1 MVQSNN
7 KERTLEMKN
16 RTRVTGVVL
25 IPMFFLMLSACS
37 TVGKYTQP
45 ETGLPGT
52 YRGSVA
58 ADSGAAAVPFAGTVP
73 YRTFFADKS
82 LLGLI
87 DAALENNHDLQVAIK
102 NIEYASLGLK
112 QAKLGNLPGLNL
124 QGSVSRA
131 TTSDFGSTP
140 LPPGKE
146 RVDEYSAG
154 LSLSWEADIWGKIR
168 NTRKAALAEY
178 LRSVEAEKAVHTRL
192 VADVARGYYNLL
204 QLDAQLDIT
213 RRNLA
218 LAETTFS
225 MMRLQYDAG
234 YVTSLA
240 VEQQE
245 AVKLGIEAGIA
256 GIEQRIAVQENAL
269 SVLCGRMP
277 DQIVRTARLTDLT
290 IESPFSTGIPAQLL
304 SNRPDVKSAEMA
316 LMKAHAESGV
326 AGSRLYPSFTISA
339 EAGSNAL
346 TSSDWFTFPGSLFTF
361 VQGAVLQPVFQQGK
375 LRTAYKQSK
384 VVRDREEIL
393 FRQAVL
399 NAVREV
405 SDALAAI
412 QKLDIREKALEKQ
425 ERVLS
430 QSVEHANLLFNSG
443 MADYLEVITA
453 QKNALDAG
461 VSLADIRRRRLVART
476 ELYRALGGGWK

>member
-1 MVQSNN
+1 MVQRDN

-16 RTRVTGVVL
+16 RTRVPGLVL
-25 IPMFFLMLSACS
+25 IPIFILMLSACS

-45 ETGLPGT
+45 DTGLPGT

-58 ADSGAAAVPFAGTVP
+58 ADSGAVETPFTGTIP
-73 YRTFFADKS
+73 YRAFFTDKS
-82 LLGLI
+82 LIELI
-87 DAALENNHDLQVAIK
+87 DAALENNLDLQVAIK

-124 QGSVSRA
+124 QGGVSRA
-131 TTSDFGSTP
+131 TTSDYGSAP
-140 LPPGKE
+140 LPPGEKSI
-146 RVDEYSAG
+146 DEYSAS

-178 LRSVEAEKAVHTRL
+178 LRSIEAEKAVHTRL

-213 RRNLA
+213 RSNLA
-218 LAETTFS
+218 LADTTLS
-225 MMRLQYDAG
+225 MMRLQYEAG

-245 AVKLGIEAGIA
+245 AVKLGIESGIA
-256 GIEQRIAVQENAL
+256 GIEQRIAARENAL

-277 DQIVRTARLTDLT
+277 DEIVRTAKLSDLAIDST
-290 IESPFSTGIPAQLL
+290 FSPGIPAQLL

-326 AGSRLYPSFTISA
+326 AGAKLYPSFTISA
-339 EAGSNAL
+339 AAGSNAL
-346 TSSDWFTFPGSLFTF
+346 RSSDWFTFPGSLFTF
-361 VQGAVLQPVFQQGK
+361 VQGALLQPVFQQDK
-375 LRTAYKQSK
+375 LRTAYKQSR

-393 FRQAVL
+393 FRKAVL

-405 SDALAAI
+405 SDALAAL
-412 QKLDIREKALEKQ
+412 QKLDIREKAIEKQ
-425 ERVLS
+425 ERVLT
-430 QSVEHANLLFNSG
+430 QSVDHVSLLFNSG

-453 QKNALDAG
+453 QKNALEAG
-461 VSLADIRRRRLVART
+461 VSLADIRRQRLDART
-476 ELYRALGGGWK
+476 ELYRALGGGWQ